1 MNKYCRF
8 ITATGFTAAL
18 GLASSSAFA
27 SLYLPVNIEHT
38 NDGNNFITEVFNQLE
53 FQFLAETTQFG
64 AGPNPVEGDRFED
77 RGAARVRDIF
87 EPGDDAPI
95 FDGNVR
101 NKLGFVWEGLE
112 GQLGAFTSGATGE
125 LTSTSIYDAGA
136 VFTWYYGDT
145 NILWSSTDVDA
156 NVDSVTND
164 GRGNL
169 VNVLELT
176 LVGGSGSV
184 TFEDDGGVA
193 GDFLRGDYRFDFRVT
208 GALEGFWK
216 VGDKDFWDFR
226 DEDTFTFL
234 MTADANA
241 NARNPVISDD
251 DDALFKVDTGGT
263 GQIGFQAVPEPASLV
278 LLGSGLLLLGGIFG
292 ISARRS
298 RQAISA

>member
-1 MNKYCRF
+1 MNRF
-8 ITATGFTAAL
+8 KKIAVGAGFGVALAL
-18 GLASSSAFA
+18 GSSSALA

-38 NDGNNFITEVFNQLE
+38 NDGNAFITEVFNQLE

-64 AGPNPVEGDRFED
+64 DGPAPAQGDRFED

-95 FDGNVR
+95 FDDNVR

-112 GQLGAFTSGATGE
+112 GQLGAFTSGAPDE

-145 NILWSSTDVDA
+145 NIVWINTDVDA
-156 NVDSVTND
+156 NVASVTNA

-176 LVGGSGSV
+176 LVGGSGSL

-208 GALEGFWK
+208 GVLDGFWK
-216 VGDKDFWDFR
+216 VGDRDFSEFLND
-226 DEDTFTFL
+226 DDTFSL
-234 MTADANA
+234 VADANA
-241 NARNPVISDD
+241 NARNPVITPS
-251 DDALFKVDTGGT
+251 AEEGVLFQIVSGGT
-263 GQIGFQAVPEPASLV
+263 GQVGVQSVPEPASMA
-278 LLGSGLLLLGGIFG
+278 LLGTGLLLLGGLAG
-292 ISARRS
+292 AARRRKDHS
-298 RQAISA
+298 